1 VAEAEKETGW
11 RTRGALLAAGAVAA
25 ALVWAAF
32 SGQVLRPHLTGIET
46 PYLVSVL
53 VNLGD
58 LAVMAGLLMLAA
70 RAGPGRVFGLTG
82 LKAPVLRPLI
92 WAAILFTAAVLV
104 AALSAPVS
112 QEVTGLDLFWQGAG
126 FPVIEEV
133 IYRGLAVGALIL
145 WAGWRWW
152 AACLLPALLF
162 GLVHAGQG
170 TELMEVAG
178 IVAITGLGGLLFGW
192 LFVRWGF
199 NLWPPILLHV
209 GLNSLWIVFAL
220 GETALGGWLGNG
232 LRLAVVIGA
241 IVLTVVMTRRRAAEA
256 APIG

>member
-1 VAEAEKETGW
+1 MKAGEERVNW
-11 RTRGALLAAGAVAA
+11 RVPGALLTAGAVTG

-32 SGQVLRPHLTGIET
+32 SGDVLRPHLTGIET
-46 PYLVSVL
+46 PYLASAL
-53 VNLGD
+53 VNLSD
-58 LAVMAGLLMLAA
+58 LVVMAGLLMLAG
-70 RAGPGRVFGLTG
+70 RAGPGRAFGLTG
-82 LKAPVLRPLI
+82 LRAPVARPLI
-92 WAAILFTAAVLV
+92 WIAMLFVPAVLIAAV
-104 AALSAPVS
+104 SAPMS
-112 QEVTGLDLFWQGAG
+112 REFTGPGLFWQGVG

-170 TELMEVAG
+170 SDLGSVVG

-209 GLNSLWIVFAL
+209 SLNSLWILFAL

-232 LRLAVVIGA
+232 LRLAVVAGA
-241 IVLTVVMTRRRAAEA
+241 VVLTLAMTRRAR
-256 APIG
+256 

>member
-1 VAEAEKETGW
+1 MVEAETETNW
-11 RTRGALLAAGAVAA
+11 RAPGALLVAGAVTA

-32 SGQVLRPHLTGIET
+32 SGQVLRPHLTGVET
-46 PYLVSVL
+46 PYLASVL
-53 VNLGD
+53 VNLSD
-58 LAVMAGLLMLAA
+58 LVVMAGLLMLAA

-82 LKAPVLRPLI
+82 LKAPVVRPFI
-92 WAAILFTAAVLV
+92 WAAALFVPAVLF

-112 QEVTGLDLFWQGAG
+112 SEFTGLDLFWQGVG
-126 FPVIEEV
+126 FPVVEEV

-170 TELMEVAG
+170 SDLGSVAG

-209 GLNSLWIVFAL
+209 GMNSLWIVFAL

-241 IVLTVVMTRRRAAEA
+241 VVLTLVMARRRVTAEA
-256 APIG
+256 A

>member
-1 VAEAEKETGW
+1 MKAGEERVNW
-11 RTRGALLAAGAVAA
+11 RARGALLVAGSVVA
-25 ALVWAAF
+25 ALVWASF
-32 SGQVLRPHLTGIET
+32 SGDVLRPHLRGVET
-46 PYLVSVL
+46 PYLASVL
-53 VNLGD
+53 VNLSD
-58 LAVMAGLLMLAA
+58 LVVMAGLLMLAGRA
-70 RAGPGRVFGLTG
+70 RPGRVFGLTG
-82 LKAPVLRPLI
+82 LRAPIVRPLI
-92 WAAILFTAAVLV
+92 WSAALFVPAVIIAAVSASV
-104 AALSAPVS
+104 ASGVA
-112 QEVTGLDLFWQGAG
+112 GLDLFWPGVG

-133 IYRGLAVGALIL
+133 LYRGLAVGALIL

-170 TELMEVAG
+170 TDLGSVAG

-192 LFVRWGF
+192 LFVRWDF

-209 GLNSLWIVFAL
+209 GMNSLWIVFAL

-241 IVLTVVMTRRRAAEA
+241 VVLTLVMTRRKA
-256 APIG
+256 

>member
-1 VAEAEKETGW
+1 
-11 RTRGALLAAGAVAA
+11 
-25 ALVWAAF
+25 
-32 SGQVLRPHLTGIET
+32 
-46 PYLVSVL
+46 
-53 VNLGD
+53 
-58 LAVMAGLLMLAA
+58 MLAA
-70 RAGPGRVFGLTG
+70 QAGPGRVFGLTG
-82 LKAPVLRPLI
+82 LKAPVVRPLI
-92 WAAILFTAAVLV
+92 WAAILFTPALLI
-104 AALSAPVS
+104 AALSAPVAS
-112 QEVTGLDLFWQGAG
+112 GVTGPDLFWQGAG

>member
-1 VAEAEKETGW
+1 MAAVEERVNW
-11 RTRGALLAAGAVAA
+11 RGGSGLLVAGAVTA

-32 SGQVLRPHLTGIET
+32 SGDVLRPHLTGIET
-46 PYLVSVL
+46 PYLASAL
-53 VNLGD
+53 VNLSD
-58 LAVMAGLLMLAA
+58 LAVMAGLLMLAG
-70 RAGPGRVFGLTG
+70 RAGPGRAFGLTG
-82 LKAPVLRPLI
+82 LKAPVVRPLV
-92 WAAILFTAAVLV
+92 WAAVLFVPAV
-104 AALSAPVS
+104 AIAVLSAPVS
-112 QEVTGLDLFWQGAG
+112 REFSGLDLFWQGVG

-170 TELMEVAG
+170 TDPGSVAG
-178 IVAITGLGGLLFGW
+178 VVAITGLGGLLFGW

-209 GLNSLWIVFAL
+209 GMNSLWIVFAL

-232 LRLAVVIGA
+232 LRLAVVAGA
-241 IVLTVVMTRRRAAEA
+241 IILTLVMTRRREAPAAA
-256 APIG
+256 

>member
-1 VAEAEKETGW
+1 MKAGEERVNW
-11 RTRGALLAAGAVAA
+11 RARGALLVAGSVVA
-25 ALVWAAF
+25 ALVWASF
-32 SGQVLRPHLTGIET
+32 SGDVLRPHLRGVET
-46 PYLVSVL
+46 PYLASVL
-53 VNLGD
+53 VNLSD
-58 LAVMAGLLMLAA
+58 LVVMAGLLMLAGRA
-70 RAGPGRVFGLTG
+70 RPGRMFGLTG
-82 LKAPVLRPLI
+82 LRAPIVRPLI
-92 WAAILFTAAVLV
+92 WSAALFVPAVIIAAV
-104 AALSAPVS
+104 SAPVS
-112 QEVTGLDLFWQGAG
+112 SEVTGLDLFWQGAG

-170 TELMEVAG
+170 TDLGSVAG

-192 LFVRWGF
+192 LFVRWDF

-209 GLNSLWIVFAL
+209 GMNSLWIVFAL

-241 IVLTVVMTRRRAAEA
+241 VVLTLVMTRRKT
-256 APIG
+256 

>member
-1 VAEAEKETGW
+1 M
-11 RTRGALLAAGAVAA
+11 
-25 ALVWAAF
+25 
-32 SGQVLRPHLTGIET
+32 S
-46 PYLVSVL
+46 S
-53 VNLGD
+53 
-58 LAVMAGLLMLAA
+58 
-70 RAGPGRVFGLTG
+70 
-82 LKAPVLRPLI
+82 
-92 WAAILFTAAVLV
+92 
-104 AALSAPVS
+104 
-112 QEVTGLDLFWQGAG
+112 EVTGLDLFWQGVG

-170 TELMEVAG
+170 TDLGSVAG

-192 LFVRWGF
+192 LFVRWDF

-209 GLNSLWIVFAL
+209 GMNSLWIVFAL

-232 LRLAVVIGA
+232 LRLAVVAGA
-241 IVLTVVMTRRRAAEA
+241 VVLTLVMTRRRATPEA
-256 APIG
+256 A

>member
-1 VAEAEKETGW
+1 MAEEMQTNW
-11 RTRGALLAAGAVAA
+11 RARSALLVAA
-25 ALVWAAF
+25 AVTVALIWAAF

-46 PYLVSVL
+46 PYLASVL
-53 VNLGD
+53 VNLSD
-58 LAVMAGLLMLAA
+58 LAVMAGLLMLAG

-82 LKAPVLRPLI
+82 LKAPVARPLI
-92 WAAILFTAAVLV
+92 WAAILFVPAVV
-104 AALSAPVS
+104 IAVLSAPVS
-112 QEVTGLDLFWQGAG
+112 SEFTGPDLFWQGVG

-170 TELMEVAG
+170 TDLGSVAG

-209 GLNSLWIVFAL
+209 GMNSLWIVFAL

-232 LRLAVVIGA
+232 LRLAVVAGA
-241 IVLTVVMTRRRAAEA
+241 IVLTLVITRRRATPEA
-256 APIG
+256 V

>member
-1 VAEAEKETGW
+1 MSVGEEQANW
-11 RTRGALLAAGAVAA
+11 RTPGALVVAGAVTV
-25 ALVWAAF
+25 ALVWTTF
-32 SGQVLRPHLTGIET
+32 SGQVLRPHMTEIET

-53 VNLGD
+53 VNLSD
-58 LAVMAGLLMLAA
+58 LAVMAVLLALAA
-70 RAGPGRVFGLTG
+70 RAGPGRLFGLTG
-82 LKAPVLRPLI
+82 LKAPVVRPLA
-92 WAAILFTAAVLV
+92 WAAILFAPAVAI
-104 AALSAPVS
+104 AALAASAAR
-112 QEVTGLDLFWQGAG
+112 ELTGLDLFWQGLG

-133 IYRGLAVGALIL
+133 VYRGLAVGALIL

-170 TELMEVAG
+170 TDLGSVAG
-178 IVAITGLGGLLFGW
+178 VVAITGLGGLLFGW

-232 LRLAVVIGA
+232 LRLAVVAGA
-241 IVLTVVMTRRRAAEA
+241 VILTWVMTRRAA
-256 APIG
+256 

>member
-1 VAEAEKETGW
+1 MDEEQTTW
-11 RTRGALLAAGAVAA
+11 RSRGALRAA
-25 ALVWAAF
+25 AAVTAALAWAAF
-32 SGQVLRPHLTGIET
+32 SGDVLRPHLTGIQT
-46 PYLVSVL
+46 PYLASAL
-53 VNLGD
+53 VNLSD
-58 LAVMAGLLMLAA
+58 LAVMAGLLMLAGP
-70 RAGPGRVFGLTG
+70 AGPGRVFGLTG
-82 LKAPVLRPLI
+82 LRAPVLRPLV
-92 WAAILFTAAVLV
+92 WAAILFAPAVV
-104 AALSAPVS
+104 IAALGAPVAS
-112 QEVTGLDLFWQGAG
+112 GLTGPDLFWPGVG

-133 IYRGLAVGALIL
+133 LYRGLAVGALIL

-170 TELMEVAG
+170 SDPGSVAG

-232 LRLAVVIGA
+232 LRLAVVAGA
-241 IVLTVVMTRRRAAEA
+241 IVLTLVMTRRRRA
-256 APIG
+256 APAPMG

>member
-1 VAEAEKETGW
+1 MTGQVETNW
-11 RTRGALLAAGAVAA
+11 RARGALLVAGSVVA
-25 ALVWAAF
+25 ALVWASF
-32 SGQVLRPHLTGIET
+32 SGDVLRPHLRGVET
-46 PYLVSVL
+46 PYLASVL
-53 VNLGD
+53 VNLSD
-58 LAVMAGLLMLAA
+58 LVVMAGLLMLAGRA
-70 RAGPGRVFGLTG
+70 RPGRVFGLTG
-82 LKAPVLRPLI
+82 LRAPIVRPLI
-92 WAAILFTAAVLV
+92 WSAALFVPAVIIAAV
-104 AALSAPVS
+104 SAPVS
-112 QEVTGLDLFWQGAG
+112 SEVTGLDLFWQGVG

-170 TELMEVAG
+170 TDLGSVAG

-192 LFVRWGF
+192 LFVRWDF

-209 GLNSLWIVFAL
+209 GMNSLWIVFAL

-241 IVLTVVMTRRRAAEA
+241 VVLTLVMTRRKA
-256 APIG
+256 